1 MYHSINLGKP
11 ASIFVFGKKLILGIN
26 TDYSVKKIKGSGRP
40 FDKLDVRIKKLI
52 KTNLISKIYTFSE
65 KTPLKLI
72 KRLRPDVIVKGDD
85 YQFSKI
91 SGSNICNVILFK
103 KKNKLSSTKIISNLK

>member
-1 MYHSINLGKP
+1 MGDITPSQISVN
-11 ASIFVFGKKLILGIN
+11 SVF
-26 TDYSVKKIKGSGRP
+26 P
-40 FDKLDVRIKKLI
+40 
-52 KTNLISKIYTFSE
+52 ISFGKIYTFGE

-91 SGSNICNVILFK
+91 SGSNLYNVILFK